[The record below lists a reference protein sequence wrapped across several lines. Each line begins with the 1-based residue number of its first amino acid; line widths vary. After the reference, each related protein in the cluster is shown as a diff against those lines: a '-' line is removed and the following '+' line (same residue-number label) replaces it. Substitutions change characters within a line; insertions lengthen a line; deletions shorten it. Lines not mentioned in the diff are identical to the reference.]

1 MEIKA
6 QLRHLHIAPR
16 KVRAVSGLIRGM
28 NAQDAERELA
38 HLIKR
43 SSDPMR
49 KLLRSAIA
57 NATHNFHLDG
67 TGLWI
72 KEIRVDPGPV
82 SRRFRPRAFGRAAP
96 IRRRTSHVI
105 LTLEAKGA
113 VLRSGARKGDAPI
126 VREAT
131 REDMRRD
138 ADLGRPGKPGD
149 REGDAKP
156 RKTKAVSLARR
167 IFQRKAI

>member
-16 KVRAVSGLIRGM
+16 KVRAVAGLIRGM
-28 NAQDAERELA
+28 GATDAERELA

-43 SSDPMR
+43 SSDPLR
-49 KLLRSAIA
+49 KLLRSALA
-57 NATHNFHLDG
+57 NATHNFHLDEAG
-67 TGLWI
+67 I
-72 KEIRVDPGPV
+72 RVKEIRIDPGPV

-105 LTLEAKGA
+105 LILEAKGIA
-113 VLRSGARKGDAPI
+113 PRPRTRMGVRPI

-131 REDMRRD
+131 HEDMRRD
-138 ADLGRPGKPGD
+138 ADDTHGDKSGD
-149 REGDAKP
+149 REAETSPRKAKP
-156 RKTKAVSLARR
+156 VSLARR
-167 IFQRKAI
+167 VFQRKVI

>member
-28 NAQDAERELA
+28 SALDAERELA

-72 KEIRVDPGPV
+72 KELRVDPGPV

-105 LTLEAKGA
+105 LILEAKGST
-113 VLRSGARKGDAPI
+113 VRQARRPGEAPV

-138 ADLGRPGKPGD
+138 AGASRADKSGD
-149 REGDAKP
+149 RETETKIRKAKP
-156 RKTKAVSLARR
+156 ASLARR
-167 IFQRKAI
+167 IFQRKVI

>member
-28 NAQDAERELA
+28 SALDAERELA
-38 HLIKR
+38 YLIKR

-82 SRRFRPRAFGRAAP
+82 SRRLRPRAFGRAAP

-105 LTLEAKGA
+105 LILASAG
-113 VLRSGARKGDAPI
+113 GDARQTRRLGDAPV

-138 ADLGRPGKPGD
+138 ADTARAGAGARAT
-149 REGDAKP
+149 ETKP
-156 RKTKAVSLARR
+156 RKTKLVSLARR
-167 IFQRKAI
+167 IFQRKVI